1 MDIAGVLKHLE
12 SLVAFDTQNPPRSLN
27 ADAPIFSFIR
37 DVLGPDFDI
46 ELTDHCLGRILG
58 DGEAEA
64 GGEVL
69 FEVEF
74 FCHVDLIV

>member
-46 ELTDHCLGRILG
+46 ELTDHGLGRVSMLAVRG
-58 DGEAEA
+58 KPSL
-64 GGEVL
+64 L
-69 FEVEF
+69 FNVHLDTEIGRA
-74 FCHVDLIV
+74 HV